1 MKKDVAKQLAEIA
14 NTIPV
19 VFEWELMPEEFTGE
33 ELNLT
38 PFGDHQKFPPQEKY
52 QIDMPTLVANMHRQ
66 QVKDAYKRG
75 GLMAVKM
82 YREDVINSIERGEVG
97 VAKMQNGRVEVI
109 TLAK

>member
-1 MKKDVAKQLAEIA
+1 MKKEIAKQLAEIA

-38 PFGDHQKFPPQEKY
+38 PFGDYQKFPPQEKY

-66 QVKDAYKRG
+66 QLKDAYKKG
-75 GLMAVKM
+75 GLKAVEE
-82 YREDVINSIERGEVG
+82 YREDVIKRIENGEVG
-97 VAKMQNGRVEVI
+97 VAKMQNGKIEVI
-109 TLAK
+109 TLVK